1 MKEYLSK
8 FKDVFYTPKLIYF
21 FLLVAISLVAIASS
35 VPIITRQGFNP
46 DVVIRQAIFFVVG
59 IFVMVGVLCLEMKRL
74 RFLSWTL
81 YVIFLLSLLP
91 LFATGH
97 IPGVSFSW
105 APNING
111 ATRWLDFQSIP
122 FQIQPSE
129 FMRIAI
135 ILVLGGIIQK
145 HNEKYPHKT
154 RTDKTDLFLILKSLA
169 VIALPSVLI
178 YMQPDSGITILIL
191 LTTAIML
198 LASGIKWRYILAV
211 GGLCA
216 IVVSL
221 FITLVST
228 YPQFLIETIGI
239 RSYQISRF
247 DGWFDPFGTISGDG
261 RQLALG
267 LMALGSGGMLGNGFQ
282 SGIVYFPEAHTDFI
296 FAVIGKDFGMLG
308 SLAVII
314 VYILFN
320 FEVLNTAT
328 SNRGHYNSHVCVGIF
343 ASLMAQQFWNI
354 GMTIGL
360 LPISGVTLPF
370 ISHGGSSV
378 LASMIML
385 GIILSSHIEGK
396 TLKHKDATYQEGI
409 FLSIKD

>member
-21 FLLVAISLVAIASS
+21 FLLVAISLLSIALS
-35 VPIITRQGFNP
+35 VPII
-46 DVVIRQAIFFVVG
+46 IRQNHTAAVVARQVVFFVAGGV
-59 IFVMVGVLCLEMKRL
+59 VMVGVLFLEMKRL

-81 YVIFLLSLLP
+81 YAICFLALLP
-91 LFATGH
+91 LFAEGH

-105 APNING
+105 VPDVNG
-111 ATRWLDFQSIP
+111 ATRWLQFPGIP
-122 FQIQPSE
+122 FQLQPSE

-135 ILVLGGIIQK
+135 ILVLGDVIQR
-145 HNEKYPHKT
+145 HNEKYPHRT
-154 RTDKTDLFLILKSLA
+154 RTSKTDFFLILKSLA
-169 VIALPSVLI
+169 TIVLPSILI
-178 YMQPDSGITILIL
+178 YMQPDSGITLLIL

-211 GGLCA
+211 GGLGF
-216 IVVSL
+216 VVVYL

-228 YPQFLIETIGI
+228 YPEFLIDTIGI
-239 RSYQISRF
+239 KAYQISRF
-247 DGWFDPFGTISGDG
+247 DGWFDPFGTISGYG
-261 RQLALG
+261 RQLAMG
-267 LMALGSGGMLGNGFQ
+267 LLALGSGGLFGNGFQ

-296 FAVIGKDFGMLG
+296 FAVIGKDFGLLG
-308 SLAVII
+308 SLTVII

-320 FEVLNTAT
+320 FEILNTAT

-343 ASLMAQQFWNI
+343 ASLMAQQLWNI

-385 GIILSSHIEGK
+385 GIVLSSYIEGK

-409 FLSIKD
+409 FLSMKD